1 MPTTQKSA
9 ILQAKE
15 THAKIEEIN
24 LLIAQKQQNHEREI
38 KELQNKRVILNGQL
52 STLLAIADR

>member
-9 ILQAKE
+9 ILKAKE
-15 THAKIEEIN
+15 THAQIEEIN
-24 LLIAQKQQNHEREI
+24 LLIAQKQQDHEREI

-52 STLLAIADR
+52 STLLAIADQ